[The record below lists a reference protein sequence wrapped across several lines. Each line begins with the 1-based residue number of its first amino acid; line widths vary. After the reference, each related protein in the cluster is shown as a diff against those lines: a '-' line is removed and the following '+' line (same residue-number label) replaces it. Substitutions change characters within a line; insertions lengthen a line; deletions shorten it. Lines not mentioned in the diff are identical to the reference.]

1 MQGLRGL
8 KGDTGPQSPK
18 CDKDDKGDF
27 GYDEKTATVIDFIM
41 ANSKITHLATQ
52 ARRIV
57 DTKEEVSE
65 N

>member
-18 CDKDDKGDF
+18 CDKDYKEDF
-27 GYDEKTATVIDFIM
+27 WYDEKTATVIDFIM